1 MITCQ
6 PAQWQS
12 GGTKC
17 NISPRHPTLGRST
30 VIAELKGYRGVLC
43 VRCGQ
48 PIPVSAKVVSFQ
60 DEIEAGKDNATG
72 HFTLT
77 VPPDWKINLKLPRV
91 APVIATLSSHDDMG
105 FLL

>member
-1 MITCQ
+1 M
-6 PAQWQS
+6 
-12 GGTKC
+12 
-17 NISPRHPTLGRST
+17 
-30 VIAELKGYRGVLC
+30 IAELKGYRGVLC

-105 FLL
+105 FLLVTQEEFSFGKLQRSSRPPIRQNLGRL